1 MATSTETRRIQII
14 ADGSSVNASMQQM
27 TNAARLLQN
36 ELKKLPANS
45 QEFADKTK
53 QFQEVN
59 GRLTAVRNEVR
70 GTEQA
75 LGGATKASGL
85 LKAGMD
91 MAVKAFLPLF
101 AFSEITKL
109 IKGLFELEGQ
119 WSKLRGE
126 IQQTSDLQGESL
138 DQAAIRAEA
147 IANTFGQTN
156 TEVFANA
163 KTLVKNFGVS
173 YEEAFDIVEKGL
185 LVAGKN
191 GGEFLEQIK
200 EYSVQF
206 ADAGASAEDFAVQTV
221 AALNDGIYS
230 DKGADAIKEFGLRVR
245 EQTNASKIA
254 MESAFGEAFTK
265 EIFDGINNGS
275 LTTVDALKRISKE
288 MGNTNI
294 PANKLQ
300 TVIADMFGGAG
311 EDAGIEYLLSLQ
323 NIGGTMDDL
332 IDTESAYVKQQQ
344 TRLEL
349 EEELARAQEAFTEQ
363 MEGSNSVMGNLMI
376 QAKILFFDTLGRG
389 LVWTRDKM
397 IEVINYF
404 IELYNNSI
412 VVRTLVVNMVTT
424 FKNVFD
430 LLSFSLS
437 TLWNNIKIAGSL
449 IKAVLTGD
457 FMAIPGIIKDAFKT
471 TVDNAKTLGQ
481 DISDNVQSGM
491 SELMSGEK
499 IELIKIDPVK
509 VKEDV
514 DQVIEVVDDGNDRLD
529 ENQDQ
534 SNNKQIEKEKA
545 HQENLKK
552 LREDYEKAKLEAQKN
567 AEDLAVQL
575 IEDAGARKQAKADLD
590 FQREMAQLATKRQA
604 VLDNEA
610 LTEEERNALL
620 ALYEEE
626 RAMKEQI
633 KYEEDKELRHET
645 MLADL
650 EEDNAIETEKLAQL
664 FEAGLISEAEME
676 QRRLELQKE
685 FLRRKLEIL
694 ELAGEGETAQ
704 AQKLKTGILAI
715 EKDLA
720 DGKIS
725 EAQRAEA
732 YKKEIQQIGLE
743 NARGFMQLGLDL
755 LNKDGKA
762 RKSFALAAKAL
773 DIGMIVSSGVKE
785 IAGYWEKTGAG
796 IPIVGPPM
804 ATALSIAAG
813 IRTLGAVNRIRTAK
827 YATGGVTGGGSMMD
841 MSMDASGTWRMP
853 DGVGTRNVG
862 SFASGGHVGSASF
875 GVIGERGAEWVGP
888 NWMMRSPKYANIFGY
903 LEAERRKAT
912 PFAVGGS
919 TAPTPTI
926 PSSGGTGADVQN
938 LMAMMEQFGD
948 LSMKLD
954 QMVMAIQEWPTRLRV
969 VNDPRDILDGVRVL
983 NEIEADSRI
992 NR

>member
-27 TNAARLLQN
+27 TDSARLLQN

-59 GRLTAVRNEVR
+59 NRLTAVRNEVR
-70 GTEQA
+70 GTETA
-75 LGGATKASGL
+75 LGGATKASSL
-85 LKAGMD
+85 LKTGMD

-101 AFSEITKL
+101 AFSKITQL
-109 IKGLFELEGQ
+109 VTSLFELEGQ

-156 TEVFANA
+156 SDVFANA

-254 MESAFGEAFTK
+254 MESAFGKAFTK

-332 IDTESAYVKQQQ
+332 IDTESEYVKQQQ
-344 TRLEL
+344 TRLAL

-363 MEGSNSVMGNLMI
+363 MEGSNSVMGNMMI

-389 LVWTRDKM
+389 LAWTRDKM

-412 VVRTLVVNMVTT
+412 VVRALVVNMVTT
-424 FKNVFD
+424 FKNAFD
-430 LLSFSLS
+430 VLSYSLN
-437 TLWNNIKIAGSL
+437 TLWDNLKTAGSL
-449 IKAVLTGD
+449 IKAVLNGD
-457 FMAIPGIIKDAFKT
+457 FMSIPGIIKDAFKS
-471 TVDNAKTLGQ
+471 TVDNAKTLGK
-481 DISDNVQSGM
+481 DIADNMQSGM
-491 SELMSGEK
+491 AQLHSGEK
-499 IELIKIDPVK
+499 IELIKLDPVQ
-509 VKEDV
+509 VQEDV
-514 DQVIEVVDDGNDRLD
+514 QEVIDVVDEGNNKVL
-529 ENQDQ
+529 ENQDL
-534 SNNKQIEKEKA
+534 SNNKQIEKEKG
-545 HQENLKK
+545 HQERLKK
-552 LREDYEKAKLEAQKN
+552 LREDYEKARLDAQRN
-567 AEDLAVQL
+567 AEDLAIQL

-590 FQREMAQLATKRQA
+590 FQREMAQLAAKRQA

-633 KYEEDKELRHET
+633 KYEEDKELKQET

-650 EEDNAIETEKLAQL
+650 EENHAIETEKLAEL
-664 FEAGLISEAEME
+664 FEKGLIAEAEME
-676 QRRLELQKE
+676 ERKLELQREYMK
-685 FLRRKLEIL
+685 RKLEL
-694 ELAGEGETAQ
+694 MQAAGDGETAE
-704 AQKLKTGILAI
+704 AKKLANGILAI
-715 EKDLA
+715 DNELA
-720 DGKIS
+720 DGKV
-725 EAQRAEA
+725 EALKRAEA
-732 YKKEIQQIGLE
+732 SKKEIQQAGYMAARDFVQMGLE
-743 NARGFMQLGLDL
+743 LLGEDT
-755 LNKDGKA
+755 KA
-762 RKSFALAAKAL
+762 RKAAVLAMKAMKIGEVINSGIREVALIWENA
-773 DIGMIVSSGVKE
+773 
-785 IAGYWEKTGAG
+785 AGYG
-796 IPIVGPPM
+796 PILGPVIGGVQTAVAVGRSAM
-804 ATALSIAAG
+804 AI
-813 IRTLGAVNRIRTAK
+813 NRIKSTK
-827 YATGGVTGGGSMMD
+827 YATGGMTGGGNMID
-841 MSMDASGTWRMP
+841 MRMDASGTWRMP

-862 SFASGGHVGSASF
+862 SFARGGHVGSASF

-912 PFAVGGS
+912 PFAVGGA
-919 TAPTPTI
+919 TAPAPTI

-948 LSMKLD
+948 MSMKLD